1 MNLFETLRGDIL
13 EAIARCQAAGA
24 LPTGLAT
31 ERVTAEPPRDASH
44 GDAATNAALVLAK
57 QAGMAPMAIAEL
69 LAAELGGLER
79 VIEVEIAKPGF
90 VNLRLDNDVWRGQV
104 RAALRAGRDYG
115 LADLGRGEAV
125 NVEYCSANPTGP
137 LHIGHARGTVF
148 GDALASL
155 LDKMGWNVT
164 REYYINDGGIQIDH
178 LARSVHHRYL
188 QALGS
193 APEQP
198 PEGWYPGDYLIPLGQ
213 KIAKEDRD
221 RWQYAADVDW
231 LPAFRSRAI
240 KAMMDMIRDDL
251 AALGVRHDVFTSE
264 TAMVDQGKVDEAFA
278 LLEDMGLIYEG
289 TLPPPKGKTVED
301 WESAPLLLFRA
312 TEFGDDID
320 RPLKNAAGELTYFGK
335 DLAYHFDKYRRG
347 ACQLIDVLGAD
358 HGGYVKRMQ
367 AAVKALSQSGGSL
380 DVKICQLV
388 NLMDGGQPIKMS
400 KRAGQIVTLRD
411 VINHV
416 GKDVVRFIML
426 TRKNDAPLDF
436 DLVEVTSKSR
446 DNPVFYVQYAHARI
460 CSVRRHAEESGLPIE
475 IPTLQGAD
483 LGLLQDPAELALIK
497 QLAQYPRNLAS
508 AALQH
513 EPHRIAFYLGELA
526 ASFHALWNHGKEHPE
541 LRFLTPDAESLTIA
555 RLALISAV
563 QIVIAA
569 GLELIGVEPV
579 EEMA

>member
-1 MNLFETLRGDIL
+1 MNLFETLRQDVL
-13 EAIARCQAAGA
+13 AAIARCQATGN
-24 LPTGLAT
+24 LPAGLAT
-31 ERVTAEPPRDASH
+31 ERVTAEPPRDPSH

-79 VIEVEIAKPGF
+79 VTGVEIARPGF
-90 VNLRLDNDVWRGQV
+90 VNLRLDNDVWRNEI
-104 RAALRAGRDYG
+104 RTTLHAGPDYG
-115 LADLGRGEAV
+115 LVNLGRGEVV

-155 LDKMGWNVT
+155 LDKMGWTVV
-164 REYYINDGGIQIDH
+164 REYYVNDGGIQIDH

-188 QALGS
+188 EALGS
-193 APEQP
+193 APDQP
-198 PEGWYPGDYLIPLGQ
+198 PEGWYPGEYLIPLGQ

-231 LPAFRSRAI
+231 LPAFRSRSIA
-240 KAMMDMIRDDL
+240 AMMDMIRDDL
-251 AALGVRHDVFTSE
+251 DALGVRHDVFTSE

-301 WESAPLLLFRA
+301 WEPAPLLLFRA
-312 TEFGDDID
+312 TDFGDDID
-320 RPLKNAAGELTYFGK
+320 RPLKNSGGELTYFGK
-335 DLAYHFDKYRRG
+335 DLAYHFDKFRRG
-347 ACQLIDVLGAD
+347 ARQLIDVLGAD

-367 AAVKALSQSGGSL
+367 AAVKALSRSGGSL

-411 VINHV
+411 VIDHV

-436 DLVEVTSKSR
+436 DLIEVNSKSR

-460 CSVRRHAEESGLPIE
+460 CSVRRHAENAGLPTDM
-475 IPTLQGAD
+475 PTLKGAD
-483 LGLLQDPAELALIK
+483 LGLLRDPAELALIK

-569 GLELIGVEPV
+569 GLNLIGVEPV